1 VVITFLPWGGARSRT
16 YGDSIQ
22 HFDLFIDGQHVKP
35 IGNEY
40 SNDIDPGTEEVIAAV
55 ASGGKADV
63 DVAVR
68 AARAA
73 LKVWGGM
80 RAADRGRILMR
91 AADLIEQHA
100 EELIQ
105 IESRDAG
112 KPLASVKRQDMP
124 AVIDTLRYYA
134 GWCDKITGLVV
145 PARPDAVTYTVREPV
160 GVVGAIIPWNFPM
173 MIGMWKIA
181 PALACGCTMV
191 VKPAEITPLSMLRI
205 AELLLEAGLPAG
217 VFNVVTGK
225 GSVVGDALVQHPDV
239 NKVTFTGSP
248 GVGRGILQ
256 GAASNFKRVT
266 LELGGKSA
274 NIIFADANLDRAAR
288 NAASGIFF
296 NAGQVCSAGSRVLV
310 ERSVYDEV
318 VDRLVARAKTIK
330 VGSPDA
336 PDTTMGPVV
345 SASQMKTVLKYID
358 IGKSEGASAVIG
370 GARLEQ
376 KGYYVQPTIFAK
388 VAHEM
393 RISQEEIFGPVL
405 SVIPFDNEQD
415 ALRIA
420 NGTAYSLAAGVWSAD
435 ISRVHRMAAGLRAGT
450 VWINTYGYTDVRLP
464 WGGSG
469 ESGFGREHGEA
480 ALENFTEP
488 KTVWMAIDP

>member
-1 VVITFLPWGGARSRT
+1 M
-16 YGDSIQ
+16 Q

-35 IGNEY
+35 AGGEY
-40 SNDIDPGTEEVIAAV
+40 SNDIDPATEEVIAAV
-55 ASGGKADV
+55 ALGGKADV

-205 AELLLEAGLPAG
+205 AELLLEAGLPPG

-310 ERSVYDEV
+310 ERSAYDEV

-488 KTVWMAIDP
+488 KAVWMAIDP

>member
-1 VVITFLPWGGARSRT
+1 L
-16 YGDSIQ
+16 
-22 HFDLFIDGQHVKP
+22 
-35 IGNEY
+35 
-40 SNDIDPGTEEVIAAV
+40 
-55 ASGGKADV
+55 
-63 DVAVR
+63 
-68 AARAA
+68 
-73 LKVWGGM
+73 
-80 RAADRGRILMR
+80 
-91 AADLIEQHA
+91 
-100 EELIQ
+100 
-105 IESRDAG
+105 
-112 KPLASVKRQDMP
+112 
-124 AVIDTLRYYA
+124 
-134 GWCDKITGLVV
+134 
-145 PARPDAVTYTVREPV
+145 TYTIREPV

-181 PALACGCTMV
+181 PALACGCTLV
-191 VKPAEITPLSMLRI
+191 VKPAELTPLSMLRI
-205 AELLLEAGLPAG
+205 AELFHEAGVPQG

-225 GSVVGDALVQHPDV
+225 GSVVGEALVQHPDV

-248 GVGRGILQ
+248 GVGRGILK

-274 NIIFADANLDRAAR
+274 NIIFADADLDRAAR
-288 NAASGIFF
+288 SAASGIFF

-310 ERSVYDEV
+310 ERSAYDEV
-318 VDRLVARAKTIK
+318 VDRLVARAKSIK
-330 VGSPDA
+330 VGSPEA
-336 PDTTMGPVV
+336 PETTMGPVI
-345 SASQMKTVLKYID
+345 SAGQLKTILNYID

-370 GARLEQ
+370 GSRVGQ
-376 KGYYVQPTIFAK
+376 KGYYLQPTIFAK

-405 SVIPFDNEQD
+405 SVIPFDDERD

-435 ISRVHRMAAGLRAGT
+435 IGRVHRVAAGLRAGT

-488 KTVWMAIDP
+488 KAVWLAVG

>member
-1 VVITFLPWGGARSRT
+1 
-16 YGDSIQ
+16 
-22 HFDLFIDGQHVKP
+22 
-35 IGNEY
+35 
-40 SNDIDPGTEEVIAAV
+40 
-55 ASGGKADV
+55 
-63 DVAVR
+63 
-68 AARAA
+68 
-73 LKVWGGM
+73 
-80 RAADRGRILMR
+80 
-91 AADLIEQHA
+91 
-100 EELIQ
+100 
-105 IESRDAG
+105 
-112 KPLASVKRQDMP
+112 
-124 AVIDTLRYYA
+124 
-134 GWCDKITGLVV
+134 
-145 PARPDAVTYTVREPV
+145 
-160 GVVGAIIPWNFPM
+160 
-173 MIGMWKIA
+173 
-181 PALACGCTMV
+181 
-191 VKPAEITPLSMLRI
+191 MLRI
-205 AELLLEAGLPAG
+205 AELLLEAGLPPG

-274 NIIFADANLDRAAR
+274 NIIFADANLERAAR

-310 ERSVYDEV
+310 ERAAYDEV

-358 IGKSEGASAVIG
+358 IGKSEGASVVIG